1 MNRMIFFRK
10 PFILL
15 LLVLLLPAC
24 GTREGLA
31 PVVDARLSM
40 KPDRAPR
47 PVPVFVPRVRLS
59 PKPRP
64 AVRDAGTVSGGWI
77 WPATGR
83 VVATF
88 SLAQGRKGIDIAGKK
103 GEKIRAV
110 SGGVVAYAGNGI
122 ERYGNLIMIKHNQQ
136 CLTAYG
142 NNMRNLVHEGQHV
155 TAGQVIAEMGVVDRR
170 FWGVHFE
177 MRQGGKPVNPLHYL
191 KKG

>member
-1 MNRMIFFRK
+1 MIFSRN
-10 PFILL
+10 PFIWL

-31 PVVDARLSM
+31 PVVDARWSM
-40 KPDRAPR
+40 KQDRAPR
-47 PVPVFVPRVRLS
+47 PVPMFVPRVRVS

-64 AVRDAGTVSGGWI
+64 AVHSAGTVSGSWI

-83 VVATF
+83 VAATF

-122 ERYGNLIMIKHNQQ
+122 ESYGNLIMIKHNQQ
-136 CLTAYG
+136 FLTAYG